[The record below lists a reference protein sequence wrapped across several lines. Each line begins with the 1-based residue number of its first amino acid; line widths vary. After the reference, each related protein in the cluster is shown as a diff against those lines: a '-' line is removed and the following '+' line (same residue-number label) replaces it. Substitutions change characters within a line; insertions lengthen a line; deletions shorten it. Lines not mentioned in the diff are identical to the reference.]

1 MSSGAAWKPYEG
13 WATYCAG
20 KAGVERFTQV
30 IAAEEA
36 SSGLRAYSVAPGVVD
51 TAMQVLIRDSA
62 DDFLT
67 REAPAARMR
76 EIEWA
81 REPDEELWRQMV
93 ELGWTGLPIAE
104 AHGGQGAELVDLG
117 VLIEQLS
124 RHALLSPYPQTMLA
138 AATVQRHGDEE
149 LRQALLPRIVAGQTC
164 APALHEGNGGLFGER
179 RLMGH
184 EFSLVPEVLEVPLV
198 VHGLSGVEPAMVFRA

>member
-1 MSSGAAWKPYEG
+1 MAMD
-13 WATYCAG
+13 
-20 KAGVERFTQV
+20 
-30 IAAEEA
+30 
-36 SSGLRAYSVAPGVVD
+36 LRLSEL
-51 TAMQVLIRDSA
+51 QELIRESA

-104 AHGGQGAELVDLG
+104 AHGGQGAQLADLG

-124 RHALLSPYPQTMLA
+124 RHALLSPYQQTMLA
-138 AATVQRHGDEE
+138 AATVQRHGDEAV
-149 LRQALLPRIVAGQTC
+149 RSALLPRIVDGQTC
-164 APALHEGNGGLFGER
+164 SPALQEGHGGLVGE
-179 RLMGH
+179 LATSSDAG
-184 EFSLVPEVLEVPLV
+184 SD
-198 VHGLSGVEPAMVFRA
+198 GAMIRAIHWLTRTF